1 MSYHL
6 RTLAKA
12 GFIEEAPSRG
22 DARERLWRMK
32 IQSFSVRAD
41 DDAPVDLVDA
51 EHLVG
56 IGHGKLLA
64 DTNHPDSQEEPH
76 FSFGHEYEV
85 TARSLLLFG
94 LK

>member
-1 MSYHL
+1 MKVGPYCISACSVSARCTPL
-6 RTLAKA
+6 EV
-12 GFIEEAPSRG
+12 GEEATLLIIFNP
-22 DARERLWRMK
+22 WH
-32 IQSFSVRAD
+32 
-41 DDAPVDLVDA
+41 DLVRFKLPEA
-51 EHLVG
+51 TGGEG
-56 IGHGKLLA
+56 WKLLA